1 MSEGALNSAAPFRF
15 AFLSAFSV
23 PRSEHPRPSDAR
35 SPIRNPLC
43 AFEGVDSFPQASCGP
58 LPQMSSSRLGSGS
71 RRHTLRA
78 SMYRRQRTNQKKRS
92 QTHVQQSH
100 PHRPPR
106 ILKRVFCSVA
116 PQYPNSGESNRLT
129 SQNSCSWSGF
139 LSRPIWRTPL
149 ACHHYAARAVPG
161 HHREEP
167 VPTLRTGIKSG
178 QMFSGR
184 TFFVSSAF
192 RAPARFLASSK
203 RTGKRSSR
211 AFAVVDLLGSRRCSV
226 CIVITTTMK
235 ARDARRETQHQQ

>member
-1 MSEGALNSAAPFRF
+1 MGGAITSLIGIAITFLFLRVASDHNEFLELAFAARAMSEGALNSAAPFRF

-149 ACHHYAARAVPG
+149 ACHHYAARAVTRPS
-161 HHREEP
+161 P
-167 VPTLRTGIKSG
+167 
-178 QMFSGR
+178 
-184 TFFVSSAF
+184 
-192 RAPARFLASSK
+192 
-203 RTGKRSSR
+203 
-211 AFAVVDLLGSRRCSV
+211 
-226 CIVITTTMK
+226 
-235 ARDARRETQHQQ
+235 